1 MSSKEILNWV
11 VLEIK
16 DIQSHPHLTGEQLA
30 RSHIA
35 GELTAEEAS
44 DLGSELTPKPIR
56 TTKTF

>member
-1 MSSKEILNWV
+1 M

-16 DIQSHPHLTGEQLA
+16 AIQSHPHLTGEQLA
-30 RSHIA
+30 HGHIA

-44 DLGSELTPKPIR
+44 DLGSELTPKDIR